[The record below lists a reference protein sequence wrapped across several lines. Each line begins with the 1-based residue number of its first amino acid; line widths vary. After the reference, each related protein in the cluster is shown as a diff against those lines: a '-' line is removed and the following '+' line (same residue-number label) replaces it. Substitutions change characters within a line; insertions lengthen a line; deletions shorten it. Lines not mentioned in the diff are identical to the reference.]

1 MSINLKRSYLN
12 IFFLVNIK
20 NYTMTNPLF
29 YSMIEEDYLKGIRS
43 DAAYDG
49 MLCYYSPKT
58 NNLYCGGDEEK
69 ISIYDV
75 DKKPMTFVEFL
86 LNVFVYFPVIF
97 SIGFGVAASFIA
109 FFVWKPMVED
119 GEKAFQEEEARIEK
133 IRNKYENKYP
143 VEKHSKVDDDDEEE
157 HESLQYSI
165 IMENVPDLGNVVMRY
180 NAEKKGFDYWAD
192 RIIPQRYLCTVARKY
207 VNSFKSFDIY
217 TAEAEEILI
226 SDSDE
231 SVESDECGDEKE
243 SEEAD
248 VEEEEQEEEE
258 EEEEEQEEDKEKEE
272 EKPTNSVFAT
282 YKNYKTNDKK
292 GKNKGKGTGNDKN
305 TNNEKPVDKKINSF
319 FYQGK
324 INNFEILSK
333 VKDEETE
340 KEKSWYSPV
349 TFADFKKLASS
360 SSS

>member
-1 MSINLKRSYLN
+1 
-12 IFFLVNIK
+12 
-20 NYTMTNPLF
+20 MTNPLF

-49 MLCYYSPKT
+49 KLCYYSPTT
-58 NNLYCGGDEEK
+58 NNLYCGGGEK
-69 ISIYDV
+69 ISVYDV

-97 SIGFGVAASFIA
+97 SIAFGVAGSFIA

-143 VEKHSKVDDDDEEE
+143 VEKHSKVDDNEED

-192 RIIPQRYLCTVARKY
+192 RIIPQRFLCTVARKY

-217 TAEAEEILI
+217 TAEAEEILN

-231 SVESDECGDEKE
+231 SVESNESHDEKSESSGLE
-243 SEEAD
+243 SESDSDSESESEKAD
-248 VEEEEQEEEE
+248 EE
-258 EEEEEQEEDKEKEE
+258 KEKKE
-272 EKPTNSVFAT
+272 EKSTNSVFAS
-282 YKNYKTNDKK
+282 YKNYKTNEKK
-292 GKNKGKGTGNDKN
+292 SNDQN
-305 TNNEKPVDKKINSF
+305 TKKEKPVDKKINSF

-349 TFADFKKLASS
+349 TFADFKKLATSS
-360 SSS
+360 SS

>member
-1 MSINLKRSYLN
+1 
-12 IFFLVNIK
+12 
-20 NYTMTNPLF
+20 MTNPLF

-49 MLCYYSPKT
+49 KLCYYSPTT
-58 NNLYCGGDEEK
+58 NNLYCGGGEK
-69 ISIYDV
+69 ISVYDV

-97 SIGFGVAASFIA
+97 SIAFGVAGSFIA

-143 VEKHSKVDDDDEEE
+143 VEKHSKVDEDDEEE
-157 HESLQYSI
+157 DHDSLQYSI

-192 RIIPQRYLCTVARKY
+192 RIIPQRFLCTVARKY

-217 TAEAEEILI
+217 TAEAEEILN

-231 SVESDECGDEKE
+231 SVESNESHDEKSESSGLE
-243 SEEAD
+243 SESESESEKAD
-248 VEEEEQEEEE
+248 EE
-258 EEEEEQEEDKEKEE
+258 KEKKE
-272 EKPTNSVFAT
+272 EKPTNSVFAS
-282 YKNYKTNDKK
+282 YKNYKTNEKK
-292 GKNKGKGTGNDKN
+292 GSDQN
-305 TNNEKPVDKKINSF
+305 TKKEKPVDKKINSF

-349 TFADFKKLASS
+349 TFADFKKLATSS
-360 SSS
+360 SS

>member
-1 MSINLKRSYLN
+1 
-12 IFFLVNIK
+12 
-20 NYTMTNPLF
+20 MTNPLF

-49 MLCYYSPKT
+49 KLCYYSPTT
-58 NNLYCGGDEEK
+58 NNLYCGGGEK
-69 ISIYDV
+69 ISVYDV

-97 SIGFGVAASFIA
+97 SIAFGVAGSFIA

-143 VEKHSKVDDDDEEE
+143 VEKHSKVDEDDDEED

-165 IMENVPDLGNVVMRY
+165 IMENVPNLGNVVMRY
-180 NAEKKGFDYWAD
+180 NAEKEGFDYWAD
-192 RIIPQRYLCTVARKY
+192 RIIPQRFLCTVARKY

-217 TAEAEEILI
+217 TAEAEEILN

-231 SVESDECGDEKE
+231 SAESNESHDEKSESSGSE
-243 SEEAD
+243 SESESEKAD
-248 VEEEEQEEEE
+248 E
-258 EEEEEQEEDKEKEE
+258 EKEE
-272 EKPTNSVFAT
+272 KSTNSVFAS
-282 YKNYKTNDKK
+282 YKNYKTNEKK
-292 GKNKGKGTGNDKN
+292 GNDQN
-305 TNNEKPVDKKINSF
+305 TKKEKPVDKKINSF

>member
-1 MSINLKRSYLN
+1 
-12 IFFLVNIK
+12 
-20 NYTMTNPLF
+20 MTNPLF

-97 SIGFGVAASFIA
+97 SIAFGVAASFIA

-143 VEKHSKVDDDDEEE
+143 VEKHSKVDDDDEDDEE
-157 HESLQYSI
+157 DDDEDDDEEKDHESLQYSI

-226 SDSDE
+226 SESDE

-248 VEEEEQEEEE
+248 VEEEE
-258 EEEEEQEEDKEKEE
+258 EEEEQEQEEEKEKEE

-292 GKNKGKGTGNDKN
+292 GKGTGTGNDKN
-305 TNNEKPVDKKINSF
+305 TNNEKSVDKKINSF

-360 SSS
+360 SS

>member
-1 MSINLKRSYLN
+1 
-12 IFFLVNIK
+12 
-20 NYTMTNPLF
+20 MTNPLF

-49 MLCYYSPKT
+49 KLCYYSPTT
-58 NNLYCGGDEEK
+58 NNLYCGGGEK
-69 ISIYDV
+69 ISVYDV

-97 SIGFGVAASFIA
+97 SIAFGVAGSFIA

-143 VEKHSKVDDDDEEE
+143 VEKHSKVDEDDEEE
-157 HESLQYSI
+157 DHDSLQYSI

-192 RIIPQRYLCTVARKY
+192 RIIPQRFLCTVARKY

-217 TAEAEEILI
+217 TAEAEEILN

-231 SVESDECGDEKE
+231 SVESNESHDEKSESSGLESDSDSE
-243 SEEAD
+243 SEKAD
-248 VEEEEQEEEE
+248 EE
-258 EEEEEQEEDKEKEE
+258 KEKKE
-272 EKPTNSVFAT
+272 EKPTNSVFAS
-282 YKNYKTNDKK
+282 YKNYKTNEKK
-292 GKNKGKGTGNDKN
+292 GNDEN
-305 TNNEKPVDKKINSF
+305 TKKEKPVDKKINSF

-349 TFADFKKLASS
+349 TFADFKKLATSS
-360 SSS
+360 SS